1 MVKMMKA
8 QIEDA
13 PILLQIQKEAFIK
26 YAKKYGDFESNPYH
40 MDLHRME
47 FNIKY
52 RYGQYYKILD
62 EKSLEMIGGIF
73 CFELDEKPIMK
84 IAQLYFKNGYQH
96 LGYGTYVLNELF
108 RLNENVKTWYVDT
121 IMQEEYNLEFYR
133 HLGFEII
140 DEEEEHEG
148 LTFVTLMKKII
159 S

>member
-1 MVKMMKA
+1 MVKMVKA

-13 PILLQIQKEAFIK
+13 KMLLQIQKEAFIK

-62 EKSLEMIGGIF
+62 EKSLEIVGGIF

-84 IAQLYFKNGYQH
+84 IAQFYFKNGYQH

-108 RLNENVKTWYVDT
+108 KLNKNVKRSEMNV
-121 IMQEEYNLEFYR
+121 R
-133 HLGFEII
+133 
-140 DEEEEHEG
+140 
-148 LTFVTLMKKII
+148 

>member
-62 EKSLEMIGGIF
+62 E
-73 CFELDEKPIMK
+73 
-84 IAQLYFKNGYQH
+84 NH
-96 LGYGTYVLNELF
+96 
-108 RLNENVKTWYVDT
+108 
-121 IMQEEYNLEFYR
+121 
-133 HLGFEII
+133 
-140 DEEEEHEG
+140 
-148 LTFVTLMKKII
+148 
-159 S
+159 